1 MHGFGG
7 TLRAM
12 RITVLVFLT
21 SCSALA
27 QFDQS
32 SLLSATSVSTTTS
45 NYYFAKPNELTI
57 IVNVIGFVQKP
68 GRYEIASSID
78 LINLLS
84 LAGGPTADGA
94 MNDVKITRLVNAG
107 GRLDRKEFRINLDQ
121 LAKVNATELV
131 LQPGDI
137 IQVERTGWSTF
148 RDVFGVVVS
157 AAILTTAVAQVINLT
172 R

>member
-1 MHGFGG
+1 MRRILTGCITIAIFLVL
-7 TLRAM
+7 TNSRAY
-12 RITVLVFLT
+12 
-21 SCSALA
+21 A
-27 QFDQS
+27 QVDRS
-32 SLLSATSVSTTTS
+32 SLLSATSVGTTTS

-68 GRYEIASSID
+68 GRYEISSSID

-94 MNDVKITRLVNAG
+94 MNDVKITRLATVG
-107 GRLDRKEFRINLDQ
+107 SRYERKEFQINLDKLSIITAAE
-121 LAKVNATELV
+121 LA

-137 IQVERTGWSTF
+137 IQVDRTGWSTF

-157 AAILTTAVAQVINLT
+157 AAILTTAVAQVITLT
-172 R
+172 RR

>member
-1 MHGFGG
+1 MKFVF
-7 TLRAM
+7 
-12 RITVLVFLT
+12 VL
-21 SCSALA
+21 SALFITA
-27 QFDQS
+27 TSFSQVDRS
-32 SLLSATSVSTTTS
+32 SLLSATSVATTTS

-68 GRYEIASSID
+68 GRYEISSSID

-94 MNDVKITRLVNAG
+94 MNDVKITRLTTVG
-107 GRLDRKEFRINLDQ
+107 SRFERKEFQIDLDKLSIMTAAE
-121 LAKVNATELV
+121 LA

-157 AAILTTAVAQVINLT
+157 AAILTTAVAQVISLT
-172 R
+172 RR

>member
-1 MHGFGG
+1 
-7 TLRAM
+7 M
-12 RITVLVFLT
+12 RRTRTVCVLIAIFLMLAN
-21 SCSALA
+21 SPAYSQVDRSA
-27 QFDQS
+27 
-32 SLLSATSVSTTTS
+32 LLSATSVSTTTS

-68 GRYEIASSID
+68 GRYEISSSID

-94 MNDVKITRLVNAG
+94 MNDVKITRLAAVSS
-107 GRLDRKEFRINLDQ
+107 RYERREFQINLDK
-121 LAKVNATELV
+121 LSTISDAELV

-137 IQVERTGWSTF
+137 IQVDRTGWSTF
-148 RDVFGVVVS
+148 RDVFGIVVS